1 MINETV
7 AYLEKLQFVK
17 HNVDGESFQLTF
29 KVNLNFALSI
39 VNDDE
44 YCSLEYVFFKDG
56 RGINSRDVFTL
67 HEESLPDFSIES
79 VVSAIKRV
87 LNDFVGHNNI
97 NKLLVNMNTS
107 EIERQS
113 EGEQEFSVRL
123 EQSYSRTYKVRAS
136 NDEEAKDYVDGCLA
150 LFTEAD
156 YISESSMT
164 EIV

>member
-1 MINETV
+1 MIKETV
-7 AYLEKLQFVK
+7 TYLENLEFVQ
-17 HNVDGESFQLTF
+17 HNVDGEDFQLTF
-29 KVNLNFALSI
+29 EVNFNFALSI
-39 VNDDE
+39 IKNNGT
-44 YCSLEYVFFKDG
+44 YSLEYVFFKDG
-56 RGINSRDVFTL
+56 RGMKSRNVFTL

-79 VVSAIKRV
+79 VVAAIKRV
-87 LNDFVGHNNI
+87 LNDFVGYNDMTT
-97 NKLLVNMNTS
+97 LLVDMNTS

-123 EQSYSRTYKVRAS
+123 EQSYSRTYKVRADS
-136 NDEEAKDYVDGCLA
+136 VEEAHDYVNGCLA